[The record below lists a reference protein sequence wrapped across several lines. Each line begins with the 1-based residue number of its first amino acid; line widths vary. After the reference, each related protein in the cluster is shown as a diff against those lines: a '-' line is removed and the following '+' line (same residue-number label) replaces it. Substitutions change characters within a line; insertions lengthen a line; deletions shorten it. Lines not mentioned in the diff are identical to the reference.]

1 MLAVAVAAGRIS
13 RYARSLMLPHRHP
26 PPPATADPSPR
37 RTRGPE
43 FSLATALHSP
53 AFTPRRSDA
62 PALIDLFLRAEVT
75 ESAVA
80 QGLLRIGSPAFA
92 ILDARLQRGDVK
104 GAARAG
110 LVRLLG
116 RLTRPDNPDELAA
129 LLALT
134 RDADPPARRNAIA
147 SLGRLPLCAEHAA
160 GPVIESALLA
170 LWRDGAGQAV
180 PAHPEDRRALA
191 ESLGKLGGPAAL
203 AALKAALPDAPEPI
217 LRSVLARAVL
227 RLERTTL
234 RSESPPDTAPITAT
248 VALPQPFAITF
259 LCRAGLTPL
268 LVQELRERGLGVP
281 LTVQES
287 ARIGEPARVTIRSAR
302 PLAELRAVRTCTEL
316 ALPLGAVETHLPP
329 ARATEEQ
336 FAELLV
342 QHAASAL
349 SSPRIV
355 QLLRTLGRGPLR
367 YRIHFTDMGH
377 RRSLVWRIAAAV
389 AERCPELRNDPK
401 DSPWELRIGGDCQ
414 AQPAAPGRLE
424 LVPRQLPDSRF
435 AYRLGDVPAA
445 SHPTLAAALA
455 RLCAARPGDV
465 VWDPFVGSG
474 SELIEVALRVAP
486 QEYSEPNRGT
496 PTRRPAPVQLI
507 GSDLCAAALATAA
520 QNAAAAGV
528 QISLTAGD
536 ALGPPPPGLTRIITN
551 PPMGRRVR
559 RGEATEL
566 LQRFAAHAAKILP
579 RSGQLT
585 WIAPQPQHTSPIL
598 RDGGLRCLSEHRIDM
613 NGFWAS
619 LQVWVKP

>member
-1 MLAVAVAAGRIS
+1 
-13 RYARSLMLPHRHP
+13 MLPHRPP
-26 PPPATADPSPR
+26 PPPATAAADPSSR
-37 RTRGPE
+37 RSRGPE

-62 PALIDLFLRAEVT
+62 AALIELFLRAEVT
-75 ESAVA
+75 ESAAA
-80 QGLLRIGSPAFA
+80 QGLTRIGPPAFA

-116 RLTRPDNPDELAA
+116 RLTRPDSPDELAA

-147 SLGRLPLCAEHAA
+147 SLGRLPLAAEHAA
-160 GPVIESALLA
+160 GPGIEAALLA
-170 LWRDGAGQAV
+170 LWRDAQSQAV
-180 PAHPEDRRALA
+180 PPHPEDRRALA

-203 AALKAALPDAPEPI
+203 AALKDALPAAAEP
-217 LRSVLARAVL
+217 LYRSVLARAVL

-234 RSESPPDTAPITAT
+234 RPASPPDTAPIAATA
-248 VALPQPFAITF
+248 ALPEPFAITF
-259 LCRAGLTPL
+259 LCRAGLTPIL
-268 LVQELRERGLGVP
+268 IQELRERGLGAP
-281 LTVQES
+281 LTVEES
-287 ARIGEPARVTIRSAR
+287 SRIGEPARVTIRSDR

-316 ALPLGAVETHLPP
+316 ALPLGAVPPHLPP

-336 FAELLV
+336 RAELLA
-342 QHAASAL
+342 QRAASAL
-349 SSPRIV
+349 SSPRTV
-355 QLLRTLGRGPLR
+355 QLLRALGRGPLR

-414 AQPAAPGRLE
+414 TQPAAPAAARLE

-474 SELIEVALRVAP
+474 SELIEVALREHDEADC
-486 QEYSEPNRGT
+486 GT
-496 PTRRPAPVQLI
+496 TPPRAAPVRLV

-566 LQRFAAHAAKILP
+566 LQRFAAHAAQILP
-579 RSGQLT
+579 RGGQLT

-598 RDGGLRCLSEHRIDM
+598 RDGGLRCRGEHRIDM

-619 LQVWVKP
+619 LQVWVKA